1 VPVLVDGSLSV
12 HESLAISE
20 YVAELYPEPKLWPE
34 DRKLQARGRAI
45 ARIPSLDHPLM
56 DGTDGVIV
64 RRADWLSFSFSRIHS
79 YSSSARISVA
89 PTPKQSSASQAPYG
103 LVDLVARPSLLD
115 D

>member
-1 VPVLVDGSLSV
+1 VPILVDGSLSV

-34 DRKLQARGRAI
+34 DRKLRARGRAI

-64 RRADWLSFSFSRIHS
+64 RRADWLSFSFSRIHNS
-79 YSSSARISVA
+79 Y
-89 PTPKQSSASQAPYG
+89 TPGKAG
-103 LVDLVARPSLLD
+103 GMIMNRPRRCDYLNSLS
-115 D
+115 